1 MDRYLSLR
9 IILAC
14 ILALALLV
22 HARETVSPVRGP
34 ESYALFGG
42 IAELRDD
49 VYSADVN
56 LAGEYAPCHCFSVYG
71 DFSYRLVSYQWETT
85 FHDQTHEALNLDVNG
100 LNESYL
106 GMKLMPY
113 SFFGVDVNWRLPPR
127 EGSRVNRFHRFGVSP
142 FGLYQFSKNM
152 TLGAAVEYFTFL
164 EKQNFQQGDEIG
176 AKGSISWKLLWDRD
190 DYSGWKFDYAFLY
203 RWRIQESENLNMEK
217 PYRKMDDL
225 YRGFRMRVDA
235 ARYFAVFRNS
245 LGVSLFYEMN
255 RGNLFGMETGH
266 TLGLYAKFLF
276 L

>member
-1 MDRYLSLR
+1 
-9 IILAC
+9 
-14 ILALALLV
+14 LALLG
-22 HARETVSPVRGP
+22 HARETISPVRGP
-34 ESYALFGG
+34 ESYALFGE

-49 VYSADVN
+49 VYSADLN
-56 LAGEYAPCHCFSVYG
+56 LAGEFAPCHCFSVYG

-152 TLGAAVEYFTFL
+152 TLGTAVEYFTFL

-235 ARYFAVFRNS
+235 ARYFAVFKNS

-266 TLGLYAKFLF
+266 TLGLYAKFMF